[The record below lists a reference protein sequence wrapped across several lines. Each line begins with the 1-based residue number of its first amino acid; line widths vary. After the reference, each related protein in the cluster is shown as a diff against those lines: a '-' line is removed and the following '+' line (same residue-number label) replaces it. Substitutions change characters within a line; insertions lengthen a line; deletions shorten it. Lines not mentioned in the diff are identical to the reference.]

1 MKNVACITA
10 PHTLPDALLAELST
24 ILAARAGWH
33 FPPERWPELERR
45 IHAVAQD
52 LDFADTPACIH
63 WLTTST
69 LTPQQVEVLADH
81 FTVGETYFFRENQ
94 ALDVFTEQI
103 LPPLVQARQQSTRSL
118 RIWSAACCTG
128 EEPYS
133 LAILLSSRI
142 PNIQDWQVTIVGTD
156 INPRFLQKANA
167 GVYSEWSFR
176 TTPLHL
182 RERYFQR
189 TENGNFAILP
199 EIRRMVRFSQLN
211 LAEGT
216 YPSFV
221 NNTND
226 MDVIFCRNV
235 FIYFSP
241 DRIDSAVANFHR
253 TLVDGGWFIV
263 SPSETA
269 YLSPS
274 LFEPYSFPGTIV
286 HQKKSAFPHL
296 PLSSAGISAPSLFLL
311 SNSAA
316 SPGPEVSSGALLTE
330 TPYLPPSTS
339 GTSSVPI
346 VSQEPPAQPCASVDT
361 AESAL
366 YREAELLYKEGR
378 YDEVCIK
385 LQNSLW
391 HLYMPP
397 SPLTLQIV
405 TLLVR
410 SYANQGAGNEALA
423 CCQKAIEL
431 DPFNPRLHYLLAT
444 LLSEYAREDDA
455 SLSLK
460 RTLYLDPDFVIAHFA
475 LATLARRQ
483 HRPQDMQRHLR
494 NTHNALRHY
503 RPDDLVP
510 EAEGLTVKGLRELII
525 VMLTKK

>member
-1 MKNVACITA
+1 MPA
-10 PHTLPDALLAELST
+10 PHALPDSLLAELSDV
-24 ILAARAGWH
+24 LSARAGWH

-52 LDFADTPACIH
+52 LNFADTPSCIH
-63 WLTTST
+63 WLATSP

-94 ALDVFTEQI
+94 ALDVFTERI
-103 LPPLVQARQQSTRSL
+103 LPSLVQARQHSTRSL

-156 INPRFLQKANA
+156 INPRFLRKANA

-182 RERYFQR
+182 KERYFQR
-189 TENGNFAILP
+189 TKNGNFAILP

-211 LAEGT
+211 LVEDM
-216 YPSFV
+216 YPSFL

-226 MDVIFCRNV
+226 IDVIFCRNV
-235 FIYFSP
+235 FIYFSL
-241 DRIDSAVANFHR
+241 DHICTAVTNFHR
-253 TLVDGGWFIV
+253 ALVDDGWLIV

-269 YLSPS
+269 YLPPS
-274 LFEPYSFPGTIV
+274 LFEPFSFPGTIV
-286 HQKKSAFPHL
+286 HQKRSALPNLPHL
-296 PLSSAGISAPSLFLL
+296 SAAISAPSLFLP
-311 SNSAA
+311 SNSTV
-316 SPGPEVSSGALLTE
+316 PLGPEVLSAPLSTGTQDI
-330 TPYLPPSTS
+330 PPPASE
-339 GTSSVPI
+339 TSSVLI
-346 VSQEPPAQPCASVDT
+346 ASQGPSAQPPAPDDT

-366 YREAELLYKEGR
+366 YEEAEMLYKEGR
-378 YDEVCIK
+378 YDEVCNK
-385 LQNSLW
+385 LQRSLW
-391 HLYMPP
+391 HLHMP
-397 SPLTLQIV
+397 SSSINTQIV

-410 SYANQGAGNEALA
+410 SYANQGAWDEAIA
-423 CCQKAIEL
+423 SCQKATEI

-444 LLSEYAREDDA
+444 LLSEQARDDDA
-455 SLSLK
+455 GLSLK
-460 RTLYLDPDFVIAHFA
+460 RTLYLNPDSAIAHFA
-475 LATLARRQ
+475 LANLARRQ

-494 NTHNALRHY
+494 NTQNALRHH

-510 EAEGLTVKGLRELII
+510 EAEGLTVKELRELIT
-525 VMLTKK
+525 VMSTRKS

>member
-1 MKNVACITA
+1 MPVPNA
-10 PHTLPDALLAELST
+10 LPDSLLAELSDV
-24 ILAARAGWH
+24 LSARAGWY

-52 LDFADTPACIH
+52 LDFADTPTCIH
-63 WLTTST
+63 WLATSP

-81 FTVGETYFFRENQ
+81 FTVGETYFFRESQ
-94 ALDVFTEQI
+94 ALDVFTERI
-103 LPPLVQARQQSTRSL
+103 LPSLVQARQHSTRSL
-118 RIWSAACCTG
+118 RIWSAACCSG

-133 LAILLSSRI
+133 LAILLSTRI

-189 TENGNFAILP
+189 TTNGNFAILP

-211 LAEGT
+211 LVEDT
-216 YPSFV
+216 YPSFL
-221 NNTND
+221 NNTHD
-226 MDVIFCRNV
+226 LDVIFCRNV

-241 DRIDSAVANFHR
+241 DHISTAVTNFHR
-253 TLVDGGWFIV
+253 ALVDDGWLIV

-269 YLSPS
+269 YLPPS
-274 LFEPYSFPGTIV
+274 LFESLSFPGTIV
-286 HQKKSAFPHL
+286 HQKRSASPNL
-296 PLSSAGISAPSLFLL
+296 PLPSAGIAAPSLFPP

-316 SPGPEVSSGALLTE
+316 SLGPEVFSAPLPTGTQAI
-330 TPYLPPSTS
+330 PPSTS
-339 GTSSVPI
+339 ETSAIPI
-346 VSQEPPAQPCASVDT
+346 VSQELSAPLPAPSPPAPVET

-366 YREAELLYKEGR
+366 YKEAEMLYQEGR
-378 YDEVCIK
+378 YEEVCHK
-385 LQNSLW
+385 LQNSLQ
-391 HLYMPP
+391 HSSMPS
-397 SPLTLQIV
+397 SPINTQIV

-410 SYANQGAGNEALA
+410 SYANLGAWDEAIA
-423 CCQKAIEL
+423 SCQKATEI

-444 LLSEYAREDDA
+444 LLSEQARDEDA
-455 SLSLK
+455 GLSLK
-460 RTLYLDPDFVIAHFA
+460 RTLYLNPDFVIAHFA
-475 LATLARRQ
+475 LANLARRQ
-483 HRPQDMQRHLR
+483 QRPQDMQRHLR
-494 NTHNALRHY
+494 NTQNALRHY

-525 VMLTKK
+525 TMSTRK